1 MYDQSSILAETF
13 IKLDGEG
20 FCCDILMKNE
30 PFMLNLIIK
39 GFS

>member
-1 MYDQSSILAETF
+1 MYDQSSILAETL

-20 FCCDILMKNE
+20 FCCDISWKND
-30 PFMLNLIIK
+30 PFMLNFIIK